1 MVVNINVEDVIVESI
16 EEYINTFDGGCKPIH
31 DKCAPEYSVLNHHE
45 KNWIIYSIQELQR
58 KEDNILGYMIK
69 TSNGD
74 CVKYNPS
81 IQDYEYLSESGVPE
95 KFVYSI
101 DKNGLLTN
109 NLDNSKFSIY
119 WTNSG
124 WYFASAKTVSEK
136 GVTLTYVSP
145 NAPNTVRAL
154 VFALPNATG
163 QLTPGKLYPI
173 NTTFDNIKNYPID
186 QFTPYF
192 ELVPVYKTIDLQ
204 EL

>member
-1 MVVNINVEDVIVESI
+1 
-16 EEYINTFDGGCKPIH
+16 
-31 DKCAPEYSVLNHHE
+31 
-45 KNWIIYSIQELQR
+45 
-58 KEDNILGYMIK
+58 MIK

-124 WYFASAKTVSEK
+124 WYFVSAKTVSEK

-145 NAPNTVRAL
+145 NSPNTVRAL
-154 VFALPNATG
+154 VFTLPNATG

-173 NTTFDNIKNYPID
+173 NTTFDDIKNYPID
-186 QFTPYF
+186 SFTPYF